1 MFGVKLGP
9 LWISLPN
16 LGIFTKTNIFDFGAF
31 YDPEE
36 GDDVKHFWRKN
47 RFSQKIKKSKGVCFD
62 A

>member
-1 MFGVKLGP
+1 MP